1 MIPYLVAAVV
11 HHSTWIADNLNESH
25 PLFLS
30 RCWRQGNQES
40 LKPYVLAPTHM
51 SCSDT
56 GMQATGI
63 PPTYVFMHSQ
73 SELNKNVI
81 DAIEKGSNQVAY
93 LPRTSTGTS
102 IFLYVR
108 NLNSNTYLPT
118 NF

>member
-1 MIPYLVAAVV
+1 VIPYLVAAVV

-93 LPRTSTGTS
+93 LPRTSTGSS
-102 IFLYVR
+102 IF
-108 NLNSNTYLPT
+108 
-118 NF
+118 